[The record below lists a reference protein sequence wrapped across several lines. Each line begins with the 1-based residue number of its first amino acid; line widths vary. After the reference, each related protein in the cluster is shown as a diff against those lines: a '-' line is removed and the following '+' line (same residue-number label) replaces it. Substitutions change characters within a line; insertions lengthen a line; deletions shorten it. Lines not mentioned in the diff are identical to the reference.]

1 MNSQVFHL
9 EIPIYILVSL
19 QNIFEELVRS
29 LAVVIR
35 SRQSEK
41 QPIVDELALIAIRG
55 DPGITGYLTIYG
67 LSCLQF
73 AH

>member
-1 MNSQVFHL
+1 MSMNSQVFHL

-41 QPIVDELALIAIRG
+41 QPIVDELSLIA
-55 DPGITGYLTIYG
+55 TGHG
-67 LSCLQF
+67 
-73 AH
+73 